1 MKSMTG
7 YGKSKLELNGRS
19 YSVEIK
25 SVNYRYCDINVRL
38 PRNISFYENEIKKT
52 ISNKVARG
60 KIDIFIEYSNYTN
73 EGKEVVINKDLAK
86 LYIKELKELA
96 IEQNLNDSIKVTEIT
111 KMPDVLQVKNDEG
124 ENDVILKELMK
135 CAEEAADNF
144 INMRLAEGEKIK
156 KDLQDRLNNIK
167 SKVIKIS
174 ENTAGLI
181 EEYVVKLGDRIKE
194 ILKTDVV
201 DETRLAQ
208 EIVIFADKSS
218 IQEELTRLYSHIA
231 QFEKL
236 LEDETAIGKKLD
248 FIIQEMNREA
258 NTIASKSVKLEIT
271 NLVIEI
277 KTELE
282 DIREQIQNIE

>member
-7 YGKSKLELNGRS
+7 YGKSKLEINGRS

-38 PRNISFYENEIKKT
+38 PRNISFYENDIKKV
-52 ISNKVARG
+52 ISNKVTRG
-60 KIDIFIEYSNYTN
+60 KVDVFVEYTNYTN
-73 EGKEVVINKDLAK
+73 EGKDVVINKDLAR

-96 IEQNLNDSIKVTEIT
+96 EEENLNDTIRVTEIT
-111 KMPDVLQVKNDEG
+111 KMPDVLQLKNDEG
-124 ENDVILKELMK
+124 ENDVILKELMQ
-135 CAEEAADNF
+135 CTEDAVENF
-144 INMRLAEGEKIK
+144 VGMRSVEGNKIK
-156 KDLQDRLNNIK
+156 EDLTRRLNQIK
-167 SKVIKIS
+167 VMVNEISK
-174 ENTAGLI
+174 NTTGLI

-218 IQEELTRLYSHIA
+218 IQEELTRLNSHID
-231 QFEKL
+231 QFCAL
-236 LEDETAIGKKLD
+236 LNEENAIGKKLD

-271 NLVIEI
+271 NLVIQI

>member
-181 EEYVVKLGDRIKE
+181 EEYVVKLRDRIKE

>member
-7 YGKSKLELNGRS
+7 YGKSKLEIEGRS
-19 YSVEIK
+19 YSIEIK
-25 SVNYRYCDINVRL
+25 SVNYRYCDISVRL
-38 PRNISFYENEIKKT
+38 PRSISFYENDIKKA
-52 ISNKVARG
+52 ISSKVARG
-60 KIDIFIEYSNYTN
+60 KVDVFVEYNNYTN
-73 EGKEVVINKDLAK
+73 EGKDVVINKDLAK
-86 LYIKELKELA
+86 IYIKELKALA
-96 IEQNLNDSIKVTEIT
+96 EEENLNDRINVTEIT
-111 KMPDVLQVKNDEG
+111 KMPDVLQLKNDEG
-124 ENDVILKELMK
+124 ENDVILKELMQ
-135 CAEEAADNF
+135 CTNEATDNF
-144 INMRLAEGEKIK
+144 VSMRATEGGKIK
-156 KDLQDRLNNIK
+156 EDLSNRLNKIRTMVN
-167 SKVIKIS
+167 KIS
-174 ENTAGLI
+174 LNTTGLI

-218 IQEELTRLYSHIA
+218 IQEELTRLSSHIE
-231 QFEKL
+231 QFDKL
-236 LEDETAIGKKLD
+236 LNDESAIGKKLD

>member
-25 SVNYRYCDINVRL
+25 SVNYRYCDINIRL
-38 PRNISFYENEIKKT
+38 PRNISFYENEIKKI

-60 KIDIFIEYSNYTN
+60 KIDVFIEYSNYTN

-96 IEQNLNDSIKVTEIT
+96 IEENLNDNIRVTEIT
-111 KMPDVLQVKNDEG
+111 KMPDVLQVKNDEC
-124 ENDVILKELMK
+124 ENDVILKELIQ
-135 CAEEAADNF
+135 CAKEAADNF
-144 INMRLAEGEKIK
+144 VNMRMAEGEKIK
-156 KDLQDRLNNIK
+156 NDLQNRLNNIK
-167 SKVIKIS
+167 TKVSKIS

-194 ILKTDVV
+194 ILKTDVI

-218 IQEELTRLYSHIA
+218 VQEELTRLDSHIE
-231 QFEKL
+231 QFKKL
-236 LEDETAIGKKLD
+236 LDDENAIGKKLD